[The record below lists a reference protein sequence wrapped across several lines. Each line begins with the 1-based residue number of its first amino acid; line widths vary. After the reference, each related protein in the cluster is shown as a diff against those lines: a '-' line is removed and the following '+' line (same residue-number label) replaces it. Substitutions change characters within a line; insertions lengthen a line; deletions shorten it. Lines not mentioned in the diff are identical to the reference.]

1 VVSKPTKKYLQ
12 AMVLFLLDKG
22 LDIEARD
29 VEGCTPLHLA
39 AREGN
44 LEQVKALV
52 EESEKDQR
60 GTYAY
65 Q

>member
-1 VVSKPTKKYLQ
+1 
-12 AMVLFLLDKG
+12 MVLFLLDKG